1 MKSIKK
7 FFAVTAV
14 AATVFATTPATTA
27 HAVGLNELFSKA
39 DAALK
44 TVKSVELKGDLAV
57 ALTKT
62 GLKLTSLTLTLKQS

>member
-1 MKSIKK
+1 MMKSIKK

-44 TVKSVELKGDLAV
+44 TVKSG
-57 ALTKT
+57 
-62 GLKLTSLTLTLKQS
+62 